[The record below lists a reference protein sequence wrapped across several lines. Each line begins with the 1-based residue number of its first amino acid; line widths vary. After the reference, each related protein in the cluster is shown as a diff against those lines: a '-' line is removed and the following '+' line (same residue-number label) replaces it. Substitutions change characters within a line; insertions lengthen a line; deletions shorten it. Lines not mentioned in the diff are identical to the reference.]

1 MMKKKKL
8 LGILFFILVSNYT
21 FNLSS
26 LYHRLL
32 SCHNRITGIVFAS
45 FTPTIM
51 HGLICP
57 GKVCEKKSSQINIK
71 NTITIK
77 ISSLSI
83 NNQ

>member
-26 LYHRLL
+26 LYHKLL

-57 GKVCEKKSSQINIK
+57 GKVCEKKALRLIS
-71 NTITIK
+71 K
-77 ISSLSI
+77 IQLPLKSVVC
-83 NNQ
+83 Q

>member
-57 GKVCEKKSSQINIK
+57 GKVCEKKKALRLIS
-71 NTITIK
+71 K
-77 ISSLSI
+77 IQLPLKSVVC
-83 NNQ
+83 Q